1 MTRGEPIAPTIHLI
15 AIGSELLNGETRDT
29 NLVWLIR
36 FFTRKAG
43 QILRAVMI
51 PDDFDS
57 VKWEIER
64 ARSEGIDLMVTT
76 GGLGPT
82 DDDATL
88 AAFARSLEVPL
99 KLNEEALGLVM
110 ERISAM
116 ARFRPGIPHK
126 LTKERKS
133 MALFPRGGIPL
144 RNPAGVAPGMLYTV
158 DGTTLVAVPGVP
170 AEMRGIIGETL
181 RDFWKDFFEGV
192 CYVRRNII
200 VKGIPEAELAPYMRR
215 ASVIDPGAYI
225 KSKLKVVGKIVAT
238 DKVCPSEKL
247 PWEIVLHFSVIE
259 CTRDD
264 GKRRTDRLVDSLV
277 SDLRKRYRYPLHIDL
292 RPGRV

>member
-1 MTRGEPIAPTIHLI
+1 MTRGEPIAPTIHLV

-29 NLVWLIR
+29 NLAWLIH

-43 QILRAVMI
+43 QVLRAVLI

-88 AAFARSLEVPL
+88 AAIARSLEVPL
-99 KLNEEALGLVM
+99 KPNEEALGLVM

-126 LTKERKS
+126 LTKERKG
-133 MALFPRGGIPL
+133 MALFPQGGIPL
-144 RNPAGVAPGMLYTV
+144 GNPAGVAPGMLHTV
-158 DGTTLVAVPGVP
+158 QGTTLVAVPGVP
-170 AEMRGIIGETL
+170 AEMRGIIRETL

-192 CYVRRNII
+192 CYLRRNII

-215 ASVIDPGAYI
+215 ANTVDPGVYI

-238 DKVCPSEKL
+238 DKVCPPEKL
-247 PWEIVLHFSVIE
+247 PWEIVLHFSIIE
-259 CTRDD
+259 CTRGD

-277 SDLRKRYRYPLHIDL
+277 SDLRKRYKHPLHIDL